1 MVVENEDK
9 EIKELLGEPVTA
21 GVAAHFEEICSIP
34 HGSGNEKALAVKLSE
49 FLKDSGCTTKM
60 DASGN
65 VSASLPAA
73 PGYEDAPV
81 LMFQGHLDMV
91 CAAGDDSGYD
101 MARDPIEVCAGRDAD
116 GTPVLHTSG
125 RSSLGADDGIG
136 VAAFLWLFDK
146 VTDTEGGI
154 RASKYGPLRVLL
166 TVREEQGLLGAER
179 TRSSLFDDVDFIVNV
194 DGFTAGRFI
203 TASAGGRR
211 EVFEKPAE
219 VIPAL
224 SSGKNRAGELAGE
237 EISKE
242 NSESTS
248 EGADE
253 ESSEG
258 SVMAFEI
265 RIRGLLGGHSG
276 FDIDK
281 KRING
286 AAFICRLLADIR
298 DAGIGYMLCSL
309 DSGIAH
315 NVIPSSADA
324 VIEFDGRDEQRI
336 RNVARA
342 SLAEARKSATE
353 DEGTFELIEVP
364 APEKA
369 LSTETR
375 DSLIDFANSTTCG
388 VVSYMKHFPDIV
400 DTSCNLGR
408 IWADPEKKNT
418 HIMFFERSIDK
429 KTHDSVI
436 REHAEAAEREG
447 FEMTE
452 LAEYGAWEYDGKNP
466 LLDTALAAY
475 EDVTGEKGEPYAVHI
490 GIEPSVFYGDNPDMY
505 MVSGGTSIHDP
516 HTVNERCEI
525 ETIAPFAKTLLEIT
539 SRVADMKRDNIQKL
553 RAEK

>member
-34 HGSGNEKALAVKLSE
+34 HGSGNEKALAVKLRE
-49 FLKDSGCTTKM
+49 FLEDSGCTTKM
-60 DASGN
+60 DVSGN
-65 VSASLPAA
+65 LSASLPAA
-73 PGYEDAPV
+73 PGCEDAPV

-101 MARDPIEVCAGRDAD
+101 MARDPIELRAGRDAD

-136 VAAFLWLFDK
+136 IAAFLWLFDK
-146 VTDTEGGI
+146 VADTEGGI
-154 RASKYGPLRVLL
+154 RASKHGPLRVLL

-219 VIPAL
+219 VVPAL
-224 SSGKNRAGELAGE
+224 SSGKNRAV
-237 EISKE
+237 K
-242 NSESTS
+242 
-248 EGADE
+248 
-253 ESSEG
+253 
-258 SVMAFEI
+258 AFEI

-298 DAGIGYMLCSL
+298 DAGISYMLCSL
-309 DSGIAH
+309 DSGVAH

-336 RNVARA
+336 RDVARA

-369 LSTETR
+369 LSAGTR

-408 IWADPEKKNT
+408 IWADPEKENT
-418 HIMFFERSIDK
+418 HIMFFERSIDR

-436 REHAEAAEREG
+436 REHAGAAEREG
-447 FEMTE
+447 FKMTE
-452 LAEYGAWEYDGKNP
+452 LAEYVAWEYDGKNP

-475 EDVTGEKGEPYAVHI
+475 EEVTGEKGEPYAVHI

-539 SRVADMKRDNIQKL
+539 RRVADMKRDDIEKL